1 MSMTKIETFG
11 EKIRTLREENNM
23 TLRKLAA
30 LLDLDQSTLS
40 KIERSER
47 KANAEM
53 IERLSKIFKINKK
66 ELQVSFV
73 SDLVAYNL
81 LEEKFGKEILQVAE
95 QKMIYLKKTRKTA
108 HA

>member
-1 MSMTKIETFG
+1 MP
-11 EKIRTLREENNM
+11 
-23 TLRKLAA
+23 LRKLAA

-53 IERLSKIFKINKK
+53 IERLAKIFKVDKK

-81 LEEKFGKEILQVAE
+81 LEEEYGKEILQIMNQFIKELAT
-95 QKMIYLKKTRKTA
+95 K
-108 HA
+108 

>member
-1 MSMTKIETFG
+1 MTKIETFG